1 MEKQVKSACII
12 VWAVLK
18 QGEVR
23 ALFCPAP
30 LSWAEGMFVLQ
41 PPLAATQG
49 KQHKKEKQLSDRGYV
64 LFDETYVL
72 QLNFSLVICCVHSPS
87 RERLH
92 IRWASDGKP

>member
-1 MEKQVKSACII
+1 M
-12 VWAVLK
+12 
-18 QGEVR
+18 
-23 ALFCPAP
+23 
-30 LSWAEGMFVLQ
+30 
-41 PPLAATQG
+41 G